1 MRAIQQKIL
10 DLLDLGRAFAVATVA
25 DARGSVPGKPGSKLI
40 FLPDGTQF
48 GSVGGAGLEQ
58 KVKALCRKALEERKG
73 GLFPFDLMYYKEGAL
88 DSLCGG
94 SVQIL
99 VEYMAPIPHLLIAGG
114 GHCGLEVA
122 RLCDQLGYFHSVLD
136 DRAEYASRERYP
148 NAKRAIHATPETFL
162 AAEDLSPYS
171 HVLLVGWSHKIDTD
185 LLFHLVPKFP
195 RWIGLISSKTKRL
208 EMFRRLKARGIA
220 EAQLGRVVAPV
231 GLPIGAESP
240 AEIAV
245 SILGQIIASA
255 KNPAGAKGGVEE
267 PEAAETEKQS

>member
-1 MRAIQQKIL
+1 MKAIQEKIL
-10 DLLDLGRAFAVATVA
+10 ELLDQGRAFAVATVA
-25 DARGSVPGKPGSKLI
+25 QAKGSVPGKEGAKMVV
-40 FLPDGTQF
+40 LPDGVQF
-48 GSVGGAGLEQ
+48 GTVGGAGLEQ

-73 GLFPFDLMYYKEGAL
+73 GIFPFDLMYYKEGAL

-122 RLCDQLGYFHSVLD
+122 RLCDALGYFHSVLD
-136 DRAEYASRERYP
+136 DRAEFASPGRFPTAR
-148 NAKRAIHATPETFL
+148 RTFQATPEDFL
-162 AAEDLSPYS
+162 AREDLSPFT

-185 LLFHLVPKFP
+185 LLFHLVQKFP
-195 RWIGLISSKTKRL
+195 RWIGLISSKTKKL
-208 EMFRRLKARGIA
+208 EMFRRLRARGVA
-220 EAQLGRVVAPV
+220 EDALGRVAAPV

-245 SILGQIIASA
+245 SILAQIIASVRNPDGTKGA
-255 KNPAGAKGGVEE
+255 VEREEPAG
-267 PEAAETEKQS
+267 TEQA